1 MYDWMA
7 VEASRQ
13 RRERLLQD
21 AERSRAVHALRATRG
36 RRASLLSPSCGNS
49 HVTSVVRESSCT
61 PSAQAISD
69 TRSQP

>member
-13 RRERLLQD
+13 RREILLQD

-36 RRASLLSPSCGNS
+36 RHASLLSALWWELARDLGRARKFLHALRAS
-49 HVTSVVRESSCT
+49 H
-61 PSAQAISD
+61 
-69 TRSQP
+69 

>member
-21 AERSRAVHALRATRG
+21 AERSRAVHALRATRR
-36 RRASLLSPSCGNS
+36 RRASLLSALWWELTRDLGRARTFLNVF
-49 HVTSVVRESSCT
+49 H
-61 PSAQAISD
+61 ASD
-69 TRSQP
+69 

>member
-36 RRASLLSPSCGNS
+36 RRASLLSALWWELTRDLGRARMFLHTLRAS
-49 HVTSVVRESSCT
+49 H
-61 PSAQAISD
+61 
-69 TRSQP
+69 